1 MLYLQFKNCALIKKN
16 HLTSILHLFCR
27 VLRYLFLNLQ
37 YSFTIHCFRKV
48 FSASSAEQNTF
59 QFVHV
64 HDEVKQQLSVNVWLR
79 MSWKDEFLTWNPA
92 KFNNTSVV
100 RIPATMLWKPD
111 IVLYQS
117 VDQDPL
123 SGDLGLSCVVHSD
136 GKIEFNTPYI
146 FISYCKVDLTYYPF
160 DTQRCPLK
168 FGSWSYDETGVD
180 IVLSRPEP
188 ELANYQPNGEW
199 DLLDMTVANHKI
211 KYTCCEHK
219 FPDVEY
225 TLVIE
230 RKPEFYVANIILP
243 YVLISILSIFVF
255 YLPPESGE
263 KMNLSITTML
273 SLIVFNELVI
283 TTIPPASDGTFP
295 IMGKY
300 FVVMIAVVGM
310 SVLMSVW
317 VLHLYHKEQNSV
329 PMPPFLR
336 QLIFGWLARVVG
348 KCKYR
353 SHLTKN
359 KVKDKYHTRGINKR
373 KFHGQ
378 DNGLLTKVRC
388 FPHYLNNDSTTSV
401 KENLSDDFTNGSEEM
416 TLEGTVEMIEL
427 GSDHKPSRVTLRLER
442 EVSEL
447 ARCVDYLTDRKRTKD
462 ADEDFAREWRD
473 AAAVVDRALL
483 IIFTLVNITLPLF
496 FILSATGRFT

>member
-1 MLYLQFKNCALIKKN
+1 MASSITDDAEKYMAY
-16 HLTSILHLFCR
+16 SILRL
-27 VLRYLFLNLQ
+27 V
-37 YSFTIHCFRKV
+37 SFICILENV
-48 FSASSAEQNTF
+48 
-59 QFVHV
+59 
-64 HDEVKQQLSVNVWLR
+64 DEVKQQLAVNVWLR
-79 MSWKDEFLTWNPA
+79 MRWPDEFLTWNPA
-92 KFNNTSVV
+92 NYNGTAVI
-100 RIPATMLWKPD
+100 RIPANMLWKPD

-117 VDQDPL
+117 VDPNPL
-123 SGDLGLSCVVHSD
+123 SGDLGLSCVVSSD
-136 GKIEFNTPYI
+136 GIVQFNTPYI

-168 FGSWSYDETGVD
+168 FGSWSFDETGVD
-180 IVLSRPEP
+180 INASRPVP
-188 ELANYQPNGEW
+188 ELDKYQPNGEW
-199 DLLDMTVANHKI
+199 DLLDMFVTNHKI
-211 KYTCCEHK
+211 KYSCCPHK

-300 FVVMIAVVGM
+300 FVVMIAVVAM

-317 VLHLYHKEQNSV
+317 VLHLYHKEHNSV

-336 QLIFGWLARVVG
+336 QLIFGWLARAVG

-353 SHLTKN
+353 SHLNKN
-359 KVKDKYHTRGINKR
+359 KVKDKYHGRNGMKR
-373 KFHGQ
+373 KYRGQ

-388 FPHYLNNDSTTSV
+388 FPHFMTNDSTTSV
-401 KENLSDDFTNGSEEM
+401 KESLSEDFTNGSDELI
-416 TLEGTVEMIEL
+416 LEGTVEMIEL
-427 GSDHKPSRVTLRLER
+427 GSDAKPSRVTVRLER
-442 EVSEL
+442 EVNEL
-447 ARCVDYLTDRKRTKD
+447 ARLVDYLAERKRTKD
-462 ADEDFAREWRD
+462 SVEDFAREWRD

-483 IIFTLVNITLPLF
+483 IIFTLVNISLPLF
-496 FILSATGRFT
+496 FLLSATGRFL